1 MHDFS
6 TRRRLYLL
14 RHGEVNYFEQGR
26 PVPPEGVHLNEQGR
40 AQAAAAALV
49 LADIS
54 FDRVVTSG
62 LPRTLETA
70 AIVLGARAL
79 PVEIVP
85 ELREIRSG
93 RLADIPAHE
102 LRRTFVD
109 AMTRR
114 LSAADTFLLGESFG
128 DFRDRVLPAFHALI
142 ADSSWSALLL
152 VAHGAVNRVILAD
165 LLGLDLH
172 GIGHIEQDA
181 GCINLLDFDQP
192 GYGIARLVNYTP
204 YNPLKHGLALT
215 TMERYFLE
223 FSPGEREK
231 PEVRRQESE

>member
-1 MHDFS
+1 MHDFP
-6 TRRRLYLL
+6 TRRRLYLM

-26 PVPPEGVHLNEQGR
+26 PAPPEGVHLNEQGR
-40 AQAAAAALV
+40 AQAAAAALALSDV
-49 LADIS
+49 S
-54 FDRVVTSG
+54 FDRAVTSG

-70 AIVLGARAL
+70 GIVLGERAL
-79 PVEIVP
+79 SVEIVP
-85 ELREIRSG
+85 ELREIRGG
-93 RLADIPAHE
+93 RLADIPPHE

-142 ADSSWSALLL
+142 VDTTWSALLL

-165 LLGLDLH
+165 VLGLDLH

-181 GCINLLDFDQP
+181 GCINLLDFDEP
-192 GYGIARLVNYTP
+192 GYGIVRLVNYTP
-204 YNPLKHGLALT
+204 YNPLKYGLALT

-223 FSPGEREK
+223 FPPDE
-231 PEVRRQESE
+231 Q

>member
-1 MHDFS
+1 MHDFP
-6 TRRRLYLL
+6 TRRRLFLM

-26 PVPPEGVHLNEQGR
+26 PAPPEGVHLNEQGR
-40 AQAAAAALV
+40 AQATAAAHA
-49 LADIS
+49 LADVS

-70 AIVLGARAL
+70 AIVLGERAL
-79 PVEIVP
+79 TVEIVP
-85 ELREIRSG
+85 ELREIRGG
-93 RLADIPAHE
+93 RLADIPPHE

-142 ADSSWSALLL
+142 ADTSWSALLL
-152 VAHGAVNRVILAD
+152 VAHRAVNRVILAD
-165 LLGLDLH
+165 VLGLDLH

-181 GCINLLDFDQP
+181 GCINLLDFDEP
-192 GYGIARLVNYTP
+192 GYGIARLINYTP

-215 TMERYFLE
+215 TMEQYFLDFPPAE
-223 FSPGEREK
+223 
-231 PEVRRQESE
+231 Q

>member
-1 MHDFS
+1 MHDFP
-6 TRRRLYLL
+6 TRRRLYLM

-26 PVPPEGVHLNEQGR
+26 PAPPEGVHLNEQGH
-40 AQAAAAALV
+40 AQAAAAALA

-70 AIVLGARAL
+70 AIVLGERAL
-79 PVEIVP
+79 TVEIVP
-85 ELREIRSG
+85 ELREIRGG

-128 DFRDRVLPAFHALI
+128 DFRGRVLPAFHVLI
-142 ADSSWSALLL
+142 ADTSWSAMLL

-165 LLGLDLH
+165 VLDLDLH

-181 GCINLLDFDQP
+181 GCINLLDFDEP
-192 GYGIARLVNYTP
+192 GYGIARLINYTP
-204 YNPLKHGLALT
+204 YNPLKLGLALT
-215 TMERYFLE
+215 TMEQYFLDFPPVE
-223 FSPGEREK
+223 E
-231 PEVRRQESE
+231 

>member
-1 MHDFS
+1 MHDFP
-6 TRRRLYLL
+6 TRRRLYLM

-26 PVPPEGVHLNEQGR
+26 PAPPEGVHLNEQGR
-40 AQAAAAALV
+40 AQAAAAAHA
-49 LADIS
+49 LADVS
-54 FDRVVTSG
+54 FDRAVASG

-70 AIVLGARAL
+70 AMVLGERAL

-85 ELREIRSG
+85 DLREIRGG
-93 RLADIPAHE
+93 RLADIPPHE

-128 DFRDRVLPAFHALI
+128 DFRDRVLPTFHALI
-142 ADSSWSALLL
+142 DDTSWSTMLL

-165 LLGLDLH
+165 VIGLDLH

-181 GCINLLDFDQP
+181 GCINLLDFDEQ
-192 GYGIARLVNYTP
+192 GYGIVRLVNYTP
-204 YNPLKHGLALT
+204 YNPLKDGLALT

-223 FSPGEREK
+223 FPPGEE
-231 PEVRRQESE
+231 

>member
-1 MHDFS
+1 MHDFP
-6 TRRRLYLL
+6 TRRRLYLM

-26 PVPPEGVHLNEQGR
+26 PAPPEGVHLNEQGR

-49 LADIS
+49 LADVA
-54 FDRVVTSG
+54 FDWAVTSG
-62 LPRTLETA
+62 LPRTDQTA
-70 AIVLGARAL
+70 AIVLADRAL
-79 PVEIVP
+79 PVITAP
-85 ELREIRSG
+85 GLREIRGG
-93 RLADIPAHE
+93 RLADIPPQE

-142 ADSSWSALLL
+142 ADTSWSAMLL

-165 LLGLDLH
+165 VIGLDLH
-172 GIGHIEQDA
+172 GIGHLEQDA
-181 GCINLLDFDQP
+181 GCINLLDFDEQ
-192 GYGIARLVNYTP
+192 GYGLARLVNYTP
-204 YNPLKHGLALT
+204 YNPLKDGLALT

-223 FSPGEREK
+223 FPPTEE
-231 PEVRRQESE
+231 

>member
-1 MHDFS
+1 MHDFPA
-6 TRRRLYLL
+6 RRRLYLM

-26 PVPPEGVHLNEQGR
+26 PAPPEGVHLNEQGR
-40 AQAAAAALV
+40 MQAAAAAQA
-49 LADIS
+49 LADVS

-70 AIVLGARAL
+70 AIVLGERAL
-79 PVEIVP
+79 AVEIVP
-85 ELREIRSG
+85 DLREIRGG
-93 RLADIPAHE
+93 RLADIPPQE

-142 ADSSWSALLL
+142 ADTYWSTLLL
-152 VAHGAVNRVILAD
+152 VAHGAVNRMILAD
-165 LLGLDLH
+165 VLGLDLH

-181 GCINLLDFDQP
+181 CCINLLDFDEQ
-192 GYGIARLVNYTP
+192 GYGIVRLVNYTP
-204 YNPLKHGLALT
+204 YNPLKDGLALT
-215 TMERYFLE
+215 TMERYFLD
-223 FSPGEREK
+223 FPPRE
-231 PEVRRQESE
+231 E

>member
-1 MHDFS
+1 MHDFP
-6 TRRRLYLL
+6 TRRRLYLM

-26 PVPPEGVHLNEQGR
+26 PAPPECVHLNEQGR
-40 AQAAAAALV
+40 AQAAAAAHA
-49 LADIS
+49 LADVS
-54 FDRVVTSG
+54 FDRAVTSG

-85 ELREIRSG
+85 ELREIRGG

-128 DFRDRVLPAFHALI
+128 DFRDRVLPAFHVLI
-142 ADSSWSALLL
+142 ADPSWSAMLL
-152 VAHGAVNRVILAD
+152 VAHGGVNRVILAD
-165 LLGLDLH
+165 VLGLDLH

-181 GCINLLDFDQP
+181 SCINLLDFDEP
-192 GYGIARLVNYTP
+192 GYGIARLINYTP
-204 YNPLKHGLALT
+204 YNPLKDGLALT
-215 TMERYFLE
+215 TMERYFLD
-223 FSPGEREK
+223 FPP
-231 PEVRRQESE
+231 PEE